1 MARPT
6 KLTPETQE
14 RILKAVRAGNYAE
27 AAARSAGIA
36 PSTFYRW
43 MERGTSEP
51 DGPHRELHDAVRR
64 AEAEAEVHAVAVVR
78 RAMSEDWRAAMAYLE
93 RRHASRW
100 RKHTS
105 TELTGKDGGPI
116 RAENTPSLD
125 LSRLND
131 EELRILEEMM
141 ARATPN
147 ND

>member
-36 PSTFYRW
+36 PSTLYRW
-43 MERGTSEP
+43 LERGSQETE
-51 DGPHRELHDAVRR
+51 GTHREFHDAVRR

-93 RRHASRW
+93 RRHPSRW
-100 RKHTS
+100 RRHTS
-105 TELTGKDGGPI
+105 TELTGKNGGPI
-116 RAENTPSLD
+116 RAEHAPTVD
-125 LSRLND
+125 LTRLTD
-131 EELRILEEMM
+131 KELRLLEELNH
-141 ARATPN
+141 RAAPP
-147 ND
+147 